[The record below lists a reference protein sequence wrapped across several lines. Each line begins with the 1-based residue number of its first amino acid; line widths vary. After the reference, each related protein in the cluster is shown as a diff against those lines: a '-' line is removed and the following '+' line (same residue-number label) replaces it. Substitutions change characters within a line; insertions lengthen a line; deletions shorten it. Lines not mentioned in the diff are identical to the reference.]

1 MAVIVGPP
9 ANSIRN
15 RAITA
20 ELREVLNGAADANG
34 IQRVV
39 IFSGGQTDNHAANLK
54 NVVGGWT
61 GSRRHDNGRAADI
74 HLIKDG
80 NTLSFTNSNGS
91 QVAAF
96 ITDVAARGAN
106 GIGAATDYMGPT
118 SIHVGFGLSPSD
130 TTKLT
135 WGRAGASA
143 NAPMWLRNAARAGW
157 NNPAGDL
164 ISAGRAIVKAR
175 GGLWLRRGPGLGF
188 DRARLLAE
196 GSALTIVG
204 FDGEWARVDLEGDGS
219 IDGHVFA
226 AFLQTADSGGGGAD
240 DDGDEEMADEVT
252 VAALIAS
259 PAAAP
264 AAARSPQG
272 ARARRAARRRSGG

>member
-1 MAVIVGPP
+1 MAEIVGPP
-9 ANSIRN
+9 ATAVRN

-20 ELREVLNGAADANG
+20 ELRGVLNGAADANG

-39 IFSGGQTDNHAANLK
+39 IFSGGQTDNHAPHLK

-74 HLIKDG
+74 HLIRDG
-80 NTLSFTNSNGS
+80 NMLSFSNSNGS

-96 ITDVAARGAN
+96 ITNVAARGAN

-130 TTKLT
+130 TTELT
-135 WGRAGASA
+135 WGRNGASA
-143 NAPMWLRNAARAGW
+143 NAPMWLRTAARAGW
-157 NNPAGDL
+157 NNPVEDL
-164 ISAGRAIVKAR
+164 IRAGRAIVKAR

-188 DRARLLAE
+188 DRARLLKE
-196 GSALTIVG
+196 GTALTILG
-204 FDGEWARVDLEGDGS
+204 LDGEWARVDLEGDGS

-226 AFLQTADSGGGGAD
+226 AFLQTADFGGGGAG
-240 DDGDEEMADEVT
+240 DDGDEEMVDEAT
-252 VAALIAS
+252 VAALIAG
-259 PAAAP
+259 PAAAA
-264 AAARSPQG
+264 AAARAPQG